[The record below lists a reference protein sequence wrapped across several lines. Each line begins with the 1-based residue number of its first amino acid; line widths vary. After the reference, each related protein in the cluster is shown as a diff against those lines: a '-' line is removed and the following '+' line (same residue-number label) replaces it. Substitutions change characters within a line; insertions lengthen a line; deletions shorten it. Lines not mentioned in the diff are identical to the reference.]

1 MATIAFIGLGAMGL
15 PMAHNL
21 VKAGHV
27 VRGYDVNAPSLAAFD
42 AFGGQ
47 SCDSAGAAAKGADVL
62 MLMVVNADQAE
73 QILFMDGALAVLN
86 PAATVMLMA
95 TCPQS
100 RVQAM
105 AERVQAGGFQ
115 FVDAPVS
122 GGVVGA
128 QKGALTMMVACG
140 QETYQRVTPL
150 LNVLGERVF
159 HVGEQPG
166 QGAMVKTINQLLCGV
181 HIAVAAEAFA
191 LADKAGINLELLL
204 EIMGGSAASS
214 WMLQNR
220 GPRML
225 QDSPEVA
232 SAVDIF
238 VKDLSIVLQTG
249 LDMRSAL
256 PIAAAAHQMY
266 LAASGRGDGK
276 QDDSQ
281 VIQTYRALNGVV
293 AS

>member
-1 MATIAFIGLGAMGL
+1 MATIAFVGLGAMGL

-21 VKAGHV
+21 VKAGHS
-27 VRGYDVNAPSLAAFD
+27 VRGYDVNASSLAGFSEM
-42 AFGGQ
+42 GGQ
-47 SCDSAGAAAKGADVL
+47 SCDSVCAAARDAEVL

-73 QILFMDGALAVLN
+73 QILFTDGALTVLS
-86 PAATVMLMA
+86 PGAIVMLMA

-105 AERVQAGGFQ
+105 AHRVQEQGFQ

-128 QKGALTMMVACG
+128 QRGALTMMVACG
-140 QETYQRVTPL
+140 HETYERVSPL
-150 LNVLGERVF
+150 LTVLGERVF
-159 HVGEQPG
+159 HVGERPG

-191 LADKAGINLELLL
+191 LADKAGIDLTLLL

-225 QDSPEVA
+225 QDNPEVA

-281 VIQTYRALNGVV
+281 VIQTYRALSGVGPG
-293 AS
+293 

>member
-1 MATIAFIGLGAMGL
+1 MGL
-15 PMAHNL
+15 PMAQNL
-21 VKAGHV
+21 VKAGHE
-27 VRGYDVNAPSLAAFD
+27 VRGFDLNTVALAELEKS
-42 AFGGQ
+42 GGV
-47 SCDSAGAAAKGADVL
+47 AAASAKQAATGAEVL
-62 MLMVVNADQAE
+62 MLMVVNAAQAE
-73 QILFMDGALAVLN
+73 QVLFADGALGALN
-86 PAATVMLMA
+86 PGSVVVLMA
-95 TCPQS
+95 TCPQAA
-100 RVQAM
+100 VQKLAQQVTEQGHRM
-105 AERVQAGGFQ
+105 
-115 FVDAPVS
+115 VDAPVS

-128 QKGALTMMVACG
+128 QSGTLTMMVAC
-140 QETYQRVTPL
+140 EASVYESMTPL
-150 LNVLGERVF
+150 LQVLGERVF

-191 LADKAGINLELLL
+191 LADKAGLDLKLLL

-225 QDSPEVA
+225 EDTPEVK

-238 VKDLSIVLQTG
+238 VKDLAIVLQTG
-249 LDMRSAL
+249 HDIRAGL

-276 QDDSQ
+276 ADDSQ
-281 VIQTYRALNGVV
+281 VIQTYRAMNGVKHDR
-293 AS
+293 